1 MRTKT
6 LSEIEATDKPID
18 ELLATLIQ
26 NYQVSSKLQQ
36 EVLDNIRRIADN
48 AYPETEDNGTK
59 LTPGESM
66 ILWAL
71 SQQLDVIRSQMTQ
84 LEQINLAILKHVL
97 QGEVE

>member
-1 MRTKT
+1 MSDTPT
-6 LSEIEATDKPID
+6 PEKPID

-26 NYQVSSKLQQ
+26 NYQVSSHLQQ
-36 EVLDNIRRIADN
+36 EVLDNIRKIADS
-48 AYPETEDNGTK
+48 AYPDTERNGTK

-84 LEQINLAILKHVL
+84 LEQINLTILKQVL
-97 QGEVE
+97 QNQTE

>member
-1 MRTKT
+1 M
-6 LSEIEATDKPID
+6 SETEATEKPID

-36 EVLDNIRRIADN
+36 DVLDNIRRIADS
-48 AYPETEDNGTK
+48 AYPEGEPNGTK
-59 LTPGESM
+59 LSPGESM

-84 LEQINLAILKHVL
+84 LEQINLTILKQVL
-97 QGEVE
+97 QKQAD